1 MRLEHQIKNVVNKV
15 VEARS
20 DHTPGQ
26 EVGHPEH
33 PISKKTADYEE
44 KFFTIPGGEGKDDRA
59 KMGVTGKPP
68 EHPENVE
75 DTEDFQNILDSET
88 QNVQDETPEETKI
101 ILASLE

>member
-44 KFFTIPGGEGKDDRA
+44 KFFTIPGGEGKDNRA
-59 KMGVTGKPP
+59 EMGVTGKPK
-68 EHPENVE
+68 EHKKDVE
-75 DTEDFQNILDSET
+75 KTLKNI
-88 QNVQDETPEETKI
+88 EE
-101 ILASLE
+101 